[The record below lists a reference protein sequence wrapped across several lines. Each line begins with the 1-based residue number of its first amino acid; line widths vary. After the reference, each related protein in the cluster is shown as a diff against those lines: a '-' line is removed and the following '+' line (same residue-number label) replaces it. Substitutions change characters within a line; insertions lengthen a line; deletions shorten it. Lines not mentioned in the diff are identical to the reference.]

1 MRLSEELAEF
11 IESGVSMLVG
21 TRDGELRPHVMRA
34 VGAVIGK
41 DRESLTVY
49 LAKQLAEQAI
59 ANLRDNGKIALTM
72 SRPYDHRSM
81 QVKGTMIGMRDGVEA
96 DRAQQERYLAG
107 FVEHVYIVGLPRTVV
122 RQLRIFP
129 SVAVTFAAED
139 VFVQTP
145 GPGAGRRLEA

>member
-11 IESGVSMLVG
+11 IESGVSMLVS
-21 TRDGELRPHVMRA
+21 TRDAERRPHVLRA
-34 VGAVIGK
+34 VGALIAK

-49 LAKQLAEQAI
+49 LTKQIAERAI
-59 ANLRDNGKIALTM
+59 ANLRDNGKIALTCA
-72 SRPYDHRSM
+72 RPYDHRSM
-81 QVKGTMIGMRDGVEA
+81 QVKGTLIGMRDGAEA
-96 DRAQQERYLAG
+96 DRVQQDRYLAG
-107 FVEHVYIVGLPRTVV
+107 FVEHLYIAGLPRGVI

-139 VFVQTP
+139 AFVQTP

>member
-11 IESGVSMLVG
+11 IESGVSMLVS
-21 TRDGELRPHVMRA
+21 TRDAALRPHVLRA

-49 LAKQLAEQAI
+49 LTKQVAARAV
-59 ANLRDNGKIALTM
+59 ANLRDNGKIALTR

-81 QVKGTMIGMRDGVEA
+81 QVKGTMLGMRDGVEA
-96 DRAQQERYLAG
+96 DRVQQERYLAG
-107 FVEHVYIVGLPRTVV
+107 FVEHVYIVGLPRGVM